1 MWVKNMWRTHLDCS
15 LTILVYLWFVENFKV
30 EWGAEP
36 SFFSTMFQFHLRR
49 QTQSQ
54 LLILDMFNRS
64 WQMNWC
70 YMSKS
75 ELNGVWAPLHWWYY
89 TKHSV
94 DFYSGR
100 RKYKLS
106 DRWDHVTVDSGFL
119 DRERKT
125 LLDDCRQTSVNIRET
140 RMSLDSLN
148 CRLNTGGLITK
159 GLNAM
164 DPRIIMMMLVS

>member
-1 MWVKNMWRTHLDCS
+1 MWRTHLDCR
-15 LTILVYLWFVENFKV
+15 LPILVYLWFLENFKV

-36 SFFSTMFQFHLRR
+36 SFFRTMFQFCLRR

-54 LLILDMFNRS
+54 LLILEMFNRF
-64 WQMNWC
+64 WQMNWW
-70 YMSKS
+70 YMSKG

-100 RKYKLS
+100 GKYELS
-106 DRWDHVTVDSGFL
+106 DRWDHDTVDSGFL
-119 DRERKT
+119 DNRLKELKT
-125 LLDDCRQTSVNIRET
+125 SLDGCRQTSVNISET

-159 GLNAM
+159 DMGLNVV
-164 DPRIIMMMLVS
+164 DVRIIMMMLVS